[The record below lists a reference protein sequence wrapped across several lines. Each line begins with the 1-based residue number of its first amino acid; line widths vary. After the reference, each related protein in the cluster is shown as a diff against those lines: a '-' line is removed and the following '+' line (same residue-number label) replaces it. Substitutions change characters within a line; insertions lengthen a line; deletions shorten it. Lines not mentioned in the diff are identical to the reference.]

1 MESLNIR
8 TLGDTRIQIT
18 GQDVKWS
25 AQSARD
31 LLLYLLSFPEGRTR
45 AQIFEDLWQAEVE
58 ARTGNRFRVVLHRL
72 RAVLGGTNAIE
83 EKDGRYR
90 LAPEVWRSCDVYRFY
105 SALKAAEDAHH
116 PVEKRTALQRATEL
130 YSGNYLPE
138 VEADWAVMA
147 REEHQAAYV
156 QAHLELSLLHCE
168 TGACALSVVSL
179 VRALKTD
186 PYVGE
191 HYHQRLMTCL
201 SVVEDKYASIEHYR
215 RFLHFLREDIRRYGH
230 ARYPAAGRAHQGR
243 RTHLPARRRHPAPS
257 GASAPVPAGPGVP
270 GRTGPAKPAGRGR
283 HARDRPATGL
293 TGRADR
299 WSRSPPAPQPDPSAV
314 ARHEQTIWYGKN
326 LPGSIARAMSWVW
339 ACYSSRPPG
348 RLAATLR
355 PGIGLKRTTR

>member
-8 TLGDTRIQIT
+8 TLGDTRIQIA
-18 GQDVKWS
+18 GHDVKWS

-215 RFLHFLREDIRRYGH
+215 RFLHFLREDINDTVMPDTLRLAERIK
-230 ARYPAAGRAHQGR
+230 AGEHICQ
-243 RTHLPARRRHPAPS
+243 
-257 GASAPVPAGPGVP
+257 
-270 GRTGPAKPAGRGR
+270 
-283 HARDRPATGL
+283 
-293 TGRADR
+293 RAD
-299 WSRSPPAPQPDPSAV
+299 
-314 ARHEQTIWYGKN
+314 G
-326 LPGSIARAMSWVW
+326 
-339 ACYSSRPPG
+339 
-348 RLAATLR
+348 TLHR
-355 PGIGLKRTTR
+355 PGPVHQCPLAPECRGAQVLQSLLDVDGTHVTALPLA